1 MLQFRTPFRALAH
14 AESSLSRGSPNTDA
28 STVTWS
34 EVRLPARPIHL
45 GDYVRLRFALFLL
58 AWALVSVYWLS
69 WPALPFQIAI
79 AAAVVW
85 HAVRRERL
93 LESTEAVDLQL
104 RVAKERYAALVE
116 TLPLATYVDRPN
128 QVTGA
133 AWVSPQIAEITSYE
147 AEAWTSD
154 PGLLAKVL
162 HPDDRDRVLAEMA
175 RVKTTGDALDH
186 EYRIVRRDRSIV
198 WIHDSAV
205 TVQADGTSYA
215 RGFVIDVTARR
226 EAELELELQNER
238 LRQLDRLKDEFIAL
252 VSHELRTPLT
262 SIRGYLELMGED
274 SSLTDENTRFLDT
287 IDRNAQRLQR
297 VVGDLLFCAQIE
309 AGKLSL
315 EHGLVDLDTLVA
327 EAVTAAQPAARSKEL
342 ELTAVPGEIGE
353 VPGDRARL
361 AQVVDNFIS
370 NAVKFTPHGGSIK
383 LAVRVVENE
392 AELSIADTGVGISST
407 ELPQLFERFFR
418 TEGATAAAIPGTG
431 LGLAIA
437 RAIVEGHG
445 GRITV
450 ESEAGAGTTFRIYLP
465 RS

>member
-1 MLQFRTPFRALAH
+1 MVQFRTPFRAPAH

-34 EVRLPARPIHL
+34 ELRLPARQIHL

-93 LESTEAVDLQL
+93 LESTEAV
-104 RVAKERYAALVE
+104 
-116 TLPLATYVDRPN
+116 
-128 QVTGA
+128 
-133 AWVSPQIAEITSYE
+133 
-147 AEAWTSD
+147 
-154 PGLLAKVL
+154 
-162 HPDDRDRVLAEMA
+162 
-175 RVKTTGDALDH
+175 
-186 EYRIVRRDRSIV
+186 
-198 WIHDSAV
+198 
-205 TVQADGTSYA
+205 
-215 RGFVIDVTARR
+215 
-226 EAELELELQNER
+226 ELQNER

-262 SIRGYLELMGED
+262 SIRGYLELMGD
-274 SSLTDENTRFLDT
+274 APSLSAENTTFLET

-315 EHGLVDLDTLVA
+315 DQGLVDLDTLVA

-342 ELTAVPGEIGE
+342 ELTAAPGEIGE

-437 RAIVEGHG
+437 RAIVVGHG

-465 RS
+465 LT